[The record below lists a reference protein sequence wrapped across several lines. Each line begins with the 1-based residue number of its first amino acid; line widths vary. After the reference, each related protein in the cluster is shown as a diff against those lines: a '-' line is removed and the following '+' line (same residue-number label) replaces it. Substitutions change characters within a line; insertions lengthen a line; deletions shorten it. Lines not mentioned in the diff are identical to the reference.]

1 LITLSPAKLER
12 LRELCRAYQVVRL
25 ELFGSAT
32 RADFEP
38 ARSDIDLLVEFA
50 PQADLGPWMARYFE
64 LRDQLAA
71 LFEREVDLVLAKG
84 LRNPYLLRAIEQ
96 DKRVLYAA

>member
-1 LITLSPAKLER
+1 M
-12 LRELCRAYQVVRL
+12 RL